1 MNLLHTLSRA
11 KVLPALMLAVA
22 AHAAPPA
29 MPDDGALNR
38 EAAKQLPKSA
48 LSIDKADRQS
58 RSLHQPVPDVGNV
71 AKPAMLDPAAIAKR
85 YESIGKQDESA
96 LYVMVSFSMPP
107 ESIAR
112 LAEQA
117 SKAGATLVL
126 RGVIDNSLKKTSER
140 AAEFIK
146 RYPSTQ
152 FQIDPTL
159 YRRYAIKQV
168 PAFVLARDNEEVKAC
183 TKGCDATN
191 FFVSVAG
198 DVSLDYA
205 LEYMS
210 RQSGERFTPLAER
223 RLKKMRGE

>member
-1 MNLLHTLSRA
+1 MNPLLTLSPT
-11 KVLPALMLAVA
+11 KVLPAMLLISV
-22 AHAAPPA
+22 AHAAPPP
-29 MPDDGALNR
+29 MPHDSVLNR
-38 EAAKQLPKSA
+38 EVAKQLPKSA
-48 LSIDKADRQS
+48 TSIDKADRQS

-71 AKPAMLDPAAIAKR
+71 AAPLMPDPAAIAER
-85 YESIGKQDESA
+85 YESIGKNDESA

-126 RGVIDNSLKKTSER
+126 RGALDNSLKKTSER

-146 RYPSTQ
+146 RYPGAQ
-152 FQIDPTL
+152 FQIDPTVF
-159 YRRYAIKQV
+159 RRYAIKQV

-183 TKGCDATN
+183 TKGCDATA

-205 LEYMS
+205 LEYIA
-210 RQSGERFTPLAER
+210 RQGGERFAPLAER
-223 RLKKMRGE
+223 RLKKMRGG